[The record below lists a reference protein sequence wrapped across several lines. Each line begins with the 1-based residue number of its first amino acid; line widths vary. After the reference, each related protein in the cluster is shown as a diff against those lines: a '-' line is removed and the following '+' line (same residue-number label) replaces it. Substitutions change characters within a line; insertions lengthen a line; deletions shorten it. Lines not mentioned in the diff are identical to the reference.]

1 VGRQLFRGIVAHG
14 DGKKR
19 ETDNQPNGLPNPPH
33 RQKTLCRQH
42 CTMLCQQTLRL
53 VDKCLFDDADK
64 NESAWGVL
72 LVKCCRYQKVVG
84 EQMCND
90 QGVMQLKER
99 GALLIDRINIKQ
111 IILFYLLVD
120 TKKQYT
126 IISENMIPACPPLR
140 KLK

>member
-1 VGRQLFRGIVAHG
+1 
-14 DGKKR
+14 
-19 ETDNQPNGLPNPPH
+19 
-33 RQKTLCRQH
+33 
-42 CTMLCQQTLRL
+42 MLCQQTLRL

-126 IISENMIPACPPLR
+126 IVSENMITACPPLR

>member
-1 VGRQLFRGIVAHG
+1 
-14 DGKKR
+14 
-19 ETDNQPNGLPNPPH
+19 
-33 RQKTLCRQH
+33 
-42 CTMLCQQTLRL
+42 
-53 VDKCLFDDADK
+53 
-64 NESAWGVL
+64 
-72 LVKCCRYQKVVG
+72 
-84 EQMCND
+84 MCND

-126 IISENMIPACPPLR
+126 IVSENMITACPPLR

>member
-1 VGRQLFRGIVAHG
+1 ML
-14 DGKKR
+14 
-19 ETDNQPNGLPNPPH
+19 
-33 RQKTLCRQH
+33 RQK
-42 CTMLCQQTLRL
+42 QTLRL
-53 VDKCLFDDADK
+53 VNKCLFYDADK

-120 TKKQYT
+120 TKNNT
-126 IISENMIPACPPLR
+126 PLLV
-140 KLK
+140 KT

>member
-1 VGRQLFRGIVAHG
+1 
-14 DGKKR
+14 
-19 ETDNQPNGLPNPPH
+19 
-33 RQKTLCRQH
+33 
-42 CTMLCQQTLRL
+42 
-53 VDKCLFDDADK
+53 
-64 NESAWGVL
+64 
-72 LVKCCRYQKVVG
+72 
-84 EQMCND
+84 
-90 QGVMQLKER
+90 MQLKER